1 MRRKDRDWREGG
13 GGETVS
19 EDGWMEVGR
28 EGGGWETVSEEGWMD
43 GGETVSEE
51 GWMDGWMGVE
61 GRLCEEGG
69 KDGWRDG
76 CRGKV

>member
-1 MRRKDRDWREGG
+1 M
-13 GGETVS
+13 
-19 EDGWMEVGR
+19 DGWMEVGR
-28 EGGGWETVSEEGWMD
+28 EGG

-69 KDGWRDG
+69 RDG
-76 CRGKV
+76 GMDVGVKCDCYILCGL

>member
-1 MRRKDRDWREGG
+1 
-13 GGETVS
+13 
-19 EDGWMEVGR
+19 MEVGR

-51 GWMDGWMGVE
+51 GWMDGWMDGGGGETV
-61 GRLCEEGG
+61 CEEGG
-69 KDGWRDG
+69 KDG